1 MCSSLRRGQSSSRDA
16 VDPNPPDLDAHAHR
30 LRGHSRTLAQVSLY
44 PHVIRKAIPY
54 PKPPLATERFV
65 LRPFRVDDFDIAN
78 EVGEDPST
86 ARWVNAL
93 PSSDGAGVVRFNE
106 SKRRGGS
113 MLDLVIADRI
123 SDAYLG
129 EILLLSREWQAG
141 ELAYVVAPFAR
152 GRGIA
157 TDALK
162 LLSRWAFDQLGLQRL
177 QLKADPDNAASQ
189 RVAEKAGY
197 QREGLLRSSF
207 VVRGRRSD
215 SVLYSRLPTDA
226 SP

>member
-1 MCSSLRRGQSSSRDA
+1 MPARSRSTRARFCSENPHALFSLRHAAEA
-16 VDPNPPDLDAHAHR
+16 VDRRGLH
-30 LRGHSRTLAQVSLY
+30 LRAV
-44 PHVIRKAIPY
+44 AF
-54 PKPPLATERFV
+54 E
-65 LRPFRVDDFDIAN
+65 IAN

-129 EILLLSREWQAG
+129 EILLFSREWQAG

-162 LLSRWAFDQLGLQRL
+162 LLTRWAFDQLGLQRL

>member
-1 MCSSLRRGQSSSRDA
+1 MSL
-16 VDPNPPDLDAHAHR
+16 P
-30 LRGHSRTLAQVSLY
+30 TLS
-44 PHVIRKAIPY
+44 P
-54 PKPPLATERFV
+54 
-65 LRPFRVDDFDIAN
+65 
-78 EVGEDPST
+78 
-86 ARWVNAL
+86 
-93 PSSDGAGVVRFNE
+93 
-106 SKRRGGS
+106 
-113 MLDLVIADRI
+113 
-123 SDAYLG
+123 
-129 EILLLSREWQAG
+129 
-141 ELAYVVAPFAR
+141 PFAR

-162 LLSRWAFDQLGLQRL
+162 LLTRWAFDQLGLQRL

>member
-1 MCSSLRRGQSSSRDA
+1 
-16 VDPNPPDLDAHAHR
+16 
-30 LRGHSRTLAQVSLY
+30 
-44 PHVIRKAIPY
+44 
-54 PKPPLATERFV
+54 
-65 LRPFRVDDFDIAN
+65 
-78 EVGEDPST
+78 
-86 ARWVNAL
+86 
-93 PSSDGAGVVRFNE
+93 
-106 SKRRGGS
+106 

-129 EILLLSREWQAG
+129 EILLFSREWQVG
-141 ELAYVVAPFAR
+141 ELAYVVAPVAR

-162 LLSRWAFDQLGLQRL
+162 LLSRWALDQLGLQRL
-177 QLKADPDNAASQ
+177 ELKADPNNVASQ

-215 SVLYSRLPTDA
+215 SVLYSRLPNDS